1 MPDPSPP
8 SVSTNPIK
16 DQNGN
21 KTNAGERAKPG
32 LEDVIA
38 GTTSICFL
46 DGVGGRLLYRGY
58 DIRDLAEY
66 SSFQEVAF
74 LIWYG
79 HLPNQSEYADYLER
93 FRGSIELPEQT
104 SMILRLF
111 PRAATPME
119 VLRTAVS
126 SLGHYDPDS
135 GNTSREACLR
145 KAIRLTC
152 RIGSIIAAHERL
164 RQGLE
169 PIHPVPGQS
178 IAYNFLYTL
187 TGTPPDPLFEKILDV
202 ALILHADHE
211 LNASTFAAR
220 VTAAT
225 MSDMYSSVTAAI
237 GALKGPLHGGANEQ
251 VMRML
256 REIGR
261 PENAA
266 KWIHLALERK
276 MRIPGFG
283 HRVYKTED
291 PRVDILRRYSRKLAD
306 YLNEPKWFLISQSV
320 EREMLE
326 YAQRE
331 GKKIYPN
338 VDFYSASVYH
348 YLGLPT
354 QLFTPVFAMS
364 RIVGWT
370 AHIMEQWNDN
380 RLIRPRAEYV
390 GPSYRPYVPLQ
401 KRG

>member
-1 MPDPSPP
+1 MTDPKLEKDGGTAA
-8 SVSTNPIK
+8 STGVPEP
-16 DQNGN
+16 
-21 KTNAGERAKPG
+21 TKPG
-32 LEDVIA
+32 LEDVVA

-46 DGVGGRLLYRGY
+46 DGREGRLLYRGY
-58 DIRDLAEY
+58 DIRELAEY
-66 SSFQEVAF
+66 SSFQEVAY
-74 LIWYG
+74 LLWYER
-79 HLPNQSEYADYLER
+79 LPSQSEYAEYLER

-135 GNTSREACLR
+135 GNTTHEACLR

-178 IAYNFLYTL
+178 IAYNFFYTL
-187 TGTPPDPLFEKILDV
+187 SGTPPDPLFEKILDV

-220 VTAAT
+220 VAAST

-237 GALKGPLHGGANEQ
+237 GTLKGPLHGGANEQ

-256 REIGR
+256 REIGDA
-261 PENAA
+261 ENAG
-266 KWIHLALERK
+266 KWVRQAFERK

-283 HRVYKTED
+283 HRVYRTED
-291 PRVDILRRYSRKLAD
+291 PRVDILRTYSRKLAD
-306 YLNEPKWFLISQSV
+306 YLNEPKWFGISRAV
-320 EREMLE
+320 EQAVGEFSG
-326 YAQRE
+326 RE

-364 RIVGWT
+364 RMAGWT
-370 AHIMEQWNDN
+370 AHIMEQWANN

-390 GPSYRPYVPLQ
+390 GPAYRPYVPLQ
-401 KRG
+401 RRG

>member
-1 MPDPSPP
+1 MSDTKIEKINGTAPDKS
-8 SVSTNPIK
+8 K
-16 DQNGN
+16 
-21 KTNAGERAKPG
+21 AG
-32 LEDVIA
+32 LEDVVA

-46 DGVGGRLLYRGY
+46 DGVAGRLLYRGY
-58 DIRDLAEY
+58 DVRELAEY
-66 SSFQEVAF
+66 SSFQEVAY
-74 LIWYG
+74 LIWYE
-79 HLPNQSEYADYLER
+79 HLPSQKEFAEYLER

-119 VLRTAVS
+119 VLRTAIS

-135 GNTSREACLR
+135 GNTTREACLR

-178 IAYNFLYTL
+178 IAYNFLYSL
-187 TGTPPDPLFEKILDV
+187 TGVPPDPLFEKIFDV
-202 ALILHADHE
+202 CLILHADHE

-220 VTAAT
+220 ITAAT

-237 GALKGPLHGGANEQ
+237 GTLKGPLHGGANEQ

-256 REIGR
+256 HEIGDTA
-261 PENAA
+261 NAE
-266 KWIHLALERK
+266 KWVRHALDRK
-276 MRIPGFG
+276 VKIPGFG
-283 HRVYKTED
+283 HRVYRTED
-291 PRVDILRRYSRKLAD
+291 PRAGILRKYSHKLSE
-306 YLNEPKWFLISQSV
+306 YLNEPKWYAMSQIV
-320 EREMLE
+320 EQVMLE

-348 YLGLPT
+348 YLGMPT
-354 QLFTPVFAMS
+354 QLFTPIFAMS
-364 RIVGWT
+364 RMAGWT
-370 AHIMEQWNDN
+370 AHILEQWANN

-390 GPSYRPYVPLQ
+390 GPEYQTYVPIQ